1 MLNVYDVNGLQFWSE
16 REIRLRNQFAEHF
29 AFTFNRIL
37 LDTNPAWKMIQVD
50 APILTP
56 RDLLNKNY
64 TADDVWEQDKAS
76 GLALRPETTP
86 GSYAYASYLLD
97 THSGV
102 VPPFCV
108 WQVGKSFRREQD
120 TVTKNMRLKEFY
132 QMEFQCIY
140 SADSMNNYH
149 GAVQVPVMT
158 MIEEMVGKTCILVES
173 DRLPDYSDITI
184 DVECQFGEAPPTD
197 DFTLMGHGGVM
208 REWHLLELCSISK
221 RTDFTTKARF
231 EVKKQGVTTIIAK
244 DLLVLE
250 VAIGLDRCV
259 HSFEA

>member
-1 MLNVYDVNGLQFWSE
+1 MLNVYDVNGLQFWTE
-16 REIRLRNQFAEHF
+16 REIRLREWFARHF
-29 AFTFNRIL
+29 AFTFGQIL
-37 LDTNPAWKMIQVD
+37 QDTNPAWRMIQIE

-56 RDLLNKNY
+56 RELLNENY
-64 TADDVWEQDKAS
+64 TVDDVWEQDKAS

-132 QMEFQCIY
+132 QIEFQCIY
-140 SADSMNNYH
+140 SADSMNDYH
-149 GAVQVPVMT
+149 AAVLDPVAA
-158 MIEEMVGKTCILVES
+158 MIEEMVHKPCGIIKS
-173 DRLPDYSDITI
+173 DRLPDYSEITM
-184 DVECQFGEAPPTD
+184 DVECEVEPSPTG
-197 DFTLMGHGGVM
+197 DFTLMGHGGVL
-208 REWHLLELCSISK
+208 REARVMELCSISK

-231 EVKKQGVTTIIAK
+231 EAKKHGVTTIIAK

>member
-1 MLNVYDVNGLQFWSE
+1 M
-16 REIRLRNQFAEHF
+16 
-29 AFTFNRIL
+29 IL
-37 LDTNPAWKMIQVD
+37 VE

-56 RDLLNKNY
+56 KDLLNENY
-64 TADDVWEQDKAS
+64 TTDDIWEQDRAS

-149 GAVQVPVMT
+149 GAVQVPVMA
-158 MIEEMVGKTCILVES
+158 MIEEMVGKICVLVES

-184 DVECQFGEAPPTD
+184 DVECEVEPSPVGDFSLAGYPAGTMAPR
-197 DFTLMGHGGVM
+197 MM
-208 REWHLLELCSISK
+208 ELCSISN

-231 EVKKQGVTTIIAK
+231 EAKKQGVTTIIAK